1 MGQLTKDRRKRI
13 VYYIQITKAL
23 KKRPPILK
31 TDGIEEALA
40 INPAL
45 KDAVI

>member
-13 VYYIQITKAL
+13 VYYIQIAKAF

-31 TDGIEEALA
+31 TNRIKEALA
-40 INPAL
+40 IDPVL